1 MVRRQQPSSSA
12 PASEKLEQSRS
23 LTGVASEVLATRDS
37 EALVPRAPAG
47 RKLSLVVLVPA
58 YNEAERIEETL
69 LALRSIEGS
78 CQARGFE
85 LSLYVIND
93 GSRDNTGEIALR
105 AGADRVLHHKVNRG
119 LGAAVRSGLVAARV
133 DGADVAVKFDAD
145 LQHEPNDIFE
155 LIAPV
160 LGDEAD
166 IVYGNRFPGI
176 EYKMPFV
183 RRVGNVVFTGLMAW
197 LTGWPLRDSQPG
209 IFAVNQAFLTNF
221 YLPGDYNYTQQI
233 LLDGYHRGM
242 RFAHVPVTFRPRIS
256 GKSFISFKY
265 PLKVLPQILMVLIGV
280 KPMRVFGPIG
290 LLFLLVAVG
299 TLCTEFGMWLSG
311 DSPKPVVHVN
321 AVLGCLTLGL
331 HALFFGA
338 LADLIVRLNR
348 KQ

>member
-1 MVRRQQPSSSA
+1 MVRREQPGGSVSARERLEPSPGLSSV
-12 PASEKLEQSRS
+12 PA
-23 LTGVASEVLATRDS
+23 
-37 EALVPRAPAG
+37 EALAVPPTQAVAPRSAAE
-47 RKLSLVVLVPA
+47 RELSVVVLVPA
-58 YNEAERIEETL
+58 YNEAERIVETL
-69 LALRSIEGS
+69 QALRSIDGA
-78 CQARGFE
+78 ARERGIK

-93 GSRDNTGEIALR
+93 GSRDDTGALAVQ

-119 LGAAVRSGLVAARV
+119 LGAAVRTGLVAARV
-133 DGADVAVKFDAD
+133 DGADIAVKFDAD
-145 LQHEPNDIFE
+145 LQHDPNDIFA

-160 LGDEAD
+160 LEDEAD

-176 EYKMPFV
+176 EYKMPIV

-197 LTGWPLRDSQPG
+197 LTGWPLKDSQPG

-242 RFAHVPVTFRPRIS
+242 RFAHVPVTFRARIS

-265 PLKVLPQILMVLIGV
+265 PIKVLPQILMVLIGV

-290 LLFLLVAVG
+290 LLFVLSAVG
-299 TLCTEFGMWLSG
+299 IFVVEFAMWLMG
-311 DSPKPVVHVN
+311 DAAKPVVHVN
-321 AVLGCLTLGL
+321 LLLGCLTLGL

-338 LADLIVRLNR
+338 LADLIVRLHR